1 MRHLLRVGLLLI
13 PGFSLGKEIEECC
26 KRKIVGD
33 DIYNFIKQ
41 VGEAKSE
48 FGCMNDCVYS
58 IEGKPDSMFC
68 FRSGDQRAVCQD
80 SSDSTDSTDSTGSTD
95 LTDLTDE
102 CFIDENTDYPGMDLN
117 PETGRTT
124 DRRDSALACRD
135 LCNQNKDCK
144 YFGWKAHSRE
154 CWLKTGISK
163 KVVQI
168 GTTSG
173 TACRTECLPGW
184 SQFESKCYKIF
195 EEKKPWKEAQAIC
208 QEEGSNLAS
217 IISSS
222 NNKFIEE
229 LIVKTPVEYP
239 WIGAYLFSAELK
251 EFKWID
257 GTPFVYQNWD
267 TDQPIY
273 NPREGCVEFV
283 NGKWHDFPCDFP
295 RAFICQKIEGLKN
308 KKLAATC
315 DDIITVY
322 FDGDEALQGENWRG
336 AFTVDVPAATK
347 VIGIACEDLVGRYG
361 IVASTDSG
369 IVTDDTWVCSS
380 KYVDGWNKP
389 GFQDTNN
396 DFSLPSKGIQYTD
409 GSQGLQTPPAGIAA
423 EAKSLW
429 GPVKNGWA
437 YCKKEIISDCCT
449 GQNEIC
455 EDSYLGE
462 GSDVYHFLKDCGN
475 GCYCYYDPLNFYG

>member
-1 MRHLLRVGLLLI
+1 MMHLLRVGLLLI

-163 KVVQI
+163 KVVQS

-173 TACRTECLPGW
+173 TACRTG
-184 SQFESKCYKIF
+184 SKTI
-195 EEKKPWKEAQAIC
+195 
-208 QEEGSNLAS
+208 
-217 IISSS
+217 
-222 NNKFIEE
+222 
-229 LIVKTPVEYP
+229 
-239 WIGAYLFSAELK
+239 
-251 EFKWID
+251 
-257 GTPFVYQNWD
+257 
-267 TDQPIY
+267 
-273 NPREGCVEFV
+273 
-283 NGKWHDFPCDFP
+283 
-295 RAFICQKIEGLKN
+295 
-308 KKLAATC
+308 AATC
-315 DDIITVY
+315 DDEISVY
-322 FDGDEALQGENWRG
+322 FDGEKALEGNSP
-336 AFTVDVPAATK
+336 FTVYTAAVPAATK
-347 VIGIACEDLVGRYG
+347 VIGIACKDIGGHYG
-361 IVASTDSG
+361 LVASTDNG
-369 IVTDDTWVCSS
+369 IVTDDTR
-380 KYVDGWNKP
+380 
-389 GFQDTNN
+389 
-396 DFSLPSKGIQYTD
+396 
-409 GSQGLQTPPAGIAA
+409 
-423 EAKSLW
+423 
-429 GPVKNGWA
+429 
-437 YCKKEIISDCCT
+437 
-449 GQNEIC
+449 
-455 EDSYLGE
+455 
-462 GSDVYHFLKDCGN
+462 
-475 GCYCYYDPLNFYG
+475 

>member
-1 MRHLLRVGLLLI
+1 MHLLRVGLLLI

-184 SQFESKCYKIF
+184 SQFELKCYKIF

-217 IISSS
+217 VISNS
-222 NNKFIEE
+222 NNNFIEE

-239 WIGAYLFSAELK
+239 WIGASLFSSELK

-257 GTPFVYQNWD
+257 GPPFVYENWD

-273 NPREGCVEFV
+273 NPRETCVEFV

-295 RAFICQKIEGLKN
+295 RAFICQKFEGTLVFEKKQEFILTRNN
-308 KKLAATC
+308 KLGEVDFLGEEYTITFQLLLTAGTPAPTSSTAGSIIHFTIGGDCCGVPGDRTPGLWVYNGTEIVLRSTIDGQANYGILPGQFPDLPAISLTTWHTVEISQLSNGSEIVFYMKL
-315 DDIITVY
+315 
-322 FDGDEALQGENWRG
+322 DGS
-336 AFTVDVPAATK
+336 TIATK
-347 VIGIACEDLVGRYG
+347 INNQPRSFKNVKIFAGDDWYDAAFGKMKHL
-361 IVASTDSG
+361 IVKT
-369 IVTDDTWVCSS
+369 
-380 KYVDGWNKP
+380 K
-389 GFQDTNN
+389 
-396 DFSLPSKGIQYTD
+396 L
-409 GSQGLQTPPAGIAA
+409 
-423 EAKSLW
+423 
-429 GPVKNGWA
+429 
-437 YCKKEIISDCCT
+437 
-449 GQNEIC
+449 
-455 EDSYLGE
+455 
-462 GSDVYHFLKDCGN
+462 
-475 GCYCYYDPLNFYG
+475 

>member
-1 MRHLLRVGLLLI
+1 MHLLRVGLLLI

-163 KVVQI
+163 KVVQS

-239 WIGAYLFSAELK
+239 WIGASLFSSELK

-257 GTPFVYQNWD
+257 GTPFVYENWD

-273 NPREGCVEFV
+273 NPREACVEFV
-283 NGKWHDFPCDFP
+283 NGKWHDFLCDFP
-295 RAFICQKIEGLKN
+295 RAFICQKIEGWRPILDCKHPDN
-308 KKLAATC
+308 A
-315 DDIITVY
+315 IT
-322 FDGDEALQGENWRG
+322 
-336 AFTVDVPAATK
+336 
-347 VIGIACEDLVGRYG
+347 
-361 IVASTDSG
+361 
-369 IVTDDTWVCSS
+369 
-380 KYVDGWNKP
+380 
-389 GFQDTNN
+389 
-396 DFSLPSKGIQYTD
+396 TD
-409 GSQGLQTPPAGIAA
+409 GSHVGSQLATKKFTGDDNQMWSFDSERRLVNKKTGLVIQADGPTMQEPLPLTEKKQWRYRIDIRSSQETAEPTVPKIVNGGENALNTATRFDPAGSAIQMYPA
-423 EAKSLW
+423 
-429 GPVKNGWA
+429 NG
-437 YCKKEIISDCCT
+437 
-449 GQNEIC
+449 
-455 EDSYLGE
+455 
-462 GSDVYHFLKDCGN
+462 VYPENACWLF
-475 GCYCYYDPLNFYG
+475 

>member
-68 FRSGDQRAVCQD
+68 FRSGDQRAVCQ
-80 SSDSTDSTDSTGSTD
+80 DSTGSTD

-229 LIVKTPVEYP
+229 LIVETPGTLVFEKKQEFILTRNNKLGEVDFLGEEYTITFQLLLTAGTP
-239 WIGAYLFSAELK
+239 APTSSTAGSIIHFTIGGDCCGVPGDRTPALWVYNGTEIVLRST
-251 EFKWID
+251 ID
-257 GTPFVYQNWD
+257 GQANYGILP
-267 TDQPIY
+267 DQFPDLPAISLNTWHTVEISQLSNGSEIVFY
-273 NPREGCVEFV
+273 MKLDGSTIATKINNQPRSFKNV
-283 NGKWHDFPCDFP
+283 
-295 RAFICQKIEGLKN
+295 KIFAG
-308 KKLAATC
+308 
-315 DDIITVY
+315 DDW
-322 FDGDEALQGENWRG
+322 F
-336 AFTVDVPAATK
+336 PAAFGKMKNLIVKTK
-347 VIGIACEDLVGRYG
+347 L
-361 IVASTDSG
+361 
-369 IVTDDTWVCSS
+369 
-380 KYVDGWNKP
+380 
-389 GFQDTNN
+389 
-396 DFSLPSKGIQYTD
+396 
-409 GSQGLQTPPAGIAA
+409 
-423 EAKSLW
+423 
-429 GPVKNGWA
+429 
-437 YCKKEIISDCCT
+437 
-449 GQNEIC
+449 
-455 EDSYLGE
+455 
-462 GSDVYHFLKDCGN
+462 
-475 GCYCYYDPLNFYG
+475 

>member
-1 MRHLLRVGLLLI
+1 MMHLLRVGLLLI

-80 SSDSTDSTDSTGSTD
+80 SSDSTDSTGSTD

-135 LCNQNKDCK
+135 LCNENKDCK

-195 EEKKPWKEAQAIC
+195 EEKKPWKEAQAALLIGLAETDTNLLGGVHAKGIHDIS
-208 QEEGSNLAS
+208 QEEQVELTLA
-217 IISSS
+217 I
-222 NNKFIEE
+222 
-229 LIVKTPVEYP
+229 PV
-239 WIGAYLFSAELK
+239 
-251 EFKWID
+251 
-257 GTPFVYQNWD
+257 
-267 TDQPIY
+267 
-273 NPREGCVEFV
+273 
-283 NGKWHDFPCDFP
+283 
-295 RAFICQKIEGLKN
+295 
-308 KKLAATC
+308 
-315 DDIITVY
+315 
-322 FDGDEALQGENWRG
+322 
-336 AFTVDVPAATK
+336 VDVTDLFNSLGINHLDYVFVLALHWVTAVGDSALSTFAAN
-347 VIGIACEDLVGRYG
+347 C
-361 IVASTDSG
+361 
-369 IVTDDTWVCSS
+369 
-380 KYVDGWNKP
+380 
-389 GFQDTNN
+389 
-396 DFSLPSKGIQYTD
+396 
-409 GSQGLQTPPAGIAA
+409 
-423 EAKSLW
+423 
-429 GPVKNGWA
+429 
-437 YCKKEIISDCCT
+437 
-449 GQNEIC
+449 
-455 EDSYLGE
+455 
-462 GSDVYHFLKDCGN
+462 
-475 GCYCYYDPLNFYG
+475 